1 MLSVTLVGRAT
12 GSAQAVHEE
21 AQVRRPAHGARRH
34 GRSFPTAAVAIFALS
49 GLLFATAAVNA
60 RGSDLRPAGGDV
72 RSLLESRADRV
83 NDQRAEAGE
92 LRREIEEI
100 SAEAG
105 DGRLDDTLD
114 DLEDLDAETG
124 LEPATGEGVRV
135 TLEDAPRRVEVPGLD
150 PNYLVVHQQDI
161 QAYVNALWAGGA
173 RAVTLQGQ
181 RLISTTGIRCVGNT
195 VVLDGIPYSPPYVIE
210 AVGEQWS
217 LLAAIEDSPEANVYR
232 DYAERYEL
240 GLDVERVPLVRAPG
254 YQGTVDLTH
263 ARAIRP

>member
-1 MLSVTLVGRAT
+1 MLSATLVGRAARP
-12 GSAQAVHEE
+12 AQAVHQE
-21 AQVRRPAHGARRH
+21 APVGRPARGRRRP
-34 GRSFPTAAVAIFALS
+34 GRSFPLASVTIFALS

-72 RSLLESRADRV
+72 RTLLQTRADRV

-92 LRREIEEI
+92 LRREIESI
-100 SAEAG
+100 SAGAG
-105 DGRLDDTLD
+105 DGRLDDTLEE
-114 DLEDLDAETG
+114 LEELDEVTG
-124 LEPATGEGVRV
+124 LEPTRGEGVRV
-135 TLEDAPRRVEVPGLD
+135 TLADAPRRVEVPGLD

-195 VVLDGIPYSPPYVIE
+195 VVLDGVPYSPPYVIE

-217 LLAAIEDSPEANVYR
+217 LLSAIEESPAASVYR

-240 GLDVERVPLVRAPG
+240 GLDVERVSLVRAPA
-254 YQGTVDLTH
+254 YQGSVDLTH
-263 ARAIRP
+263 ARAVTP